1 MFRVSIA
8 CSQFQA
14 LGAADQAA
22 ILEHNLPLVH
32 RFRQA
37 LQLHSGLSWRG
48 LTAALIGAA
57 TLEEEAANT
66 PTDLSGSPRQLL
78 QYGDLFSAPWSPS
91 AEVETLHRALMA
103 DIASW
108 VDAGDEVQVTLL
120 GLILAFNHD
129 FLDLEARA
137 QVRAVNEPSR
147 SFTLPG
153 GPSPS

>member
-1 MFRVSIA
+1 MCGS
-8 CSQFQA
+8 
-14 LGAADQAA
+14 
-22 ILEHNLPLVH
+22 
-32 RFRQA
+32 
-37 LQLHSGLSWRG
+37 
-48 LTAALIGAA
+48 T
-57 TLEEEAANT
+57 
-66 PTDLSGSPRQLL
+66 GSPRQLL

-137 QVRAVNEPSR
+137 QVRAVNEPS
-147 SFTLPG
+147 
-153 GPSPS
+153 